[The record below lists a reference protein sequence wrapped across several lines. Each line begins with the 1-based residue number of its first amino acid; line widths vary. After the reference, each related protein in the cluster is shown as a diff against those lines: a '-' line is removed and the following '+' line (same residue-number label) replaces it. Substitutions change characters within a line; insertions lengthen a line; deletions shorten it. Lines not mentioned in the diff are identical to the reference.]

1 MKKRVL
7 LMIVLAST
15 SLFALAQSNVGD
27 WSLMPKLG
35 LNLATMTNDD
45 DTKFRPAFVAGAEV
59 EYVATSQFLVS
70 FGALYSQQGCEGK
83 ADGYDATIKLD
94 YINVPFLAHYRV
106 IDKFAIKAGLQLGFL
121 INDKIKASGNGVSAE
136 VGLEDTF
143 KAAGIDVNLT
153 TIDIA
158 DSVDICGMWNVEC
171 GRIDRDGA
179 VGGEGDTE
187 GFEVQAFCSRL
198 AACSHQDDIGLNAL
212 CIPFLILEEHFTISN
227 LLDATL
233 HVERNAILFHL
244 LAQAFGDITIKG
256 WETLLQIFNHRHL

>member
-94 YINVPFLAHYRV
+94 YINVPLLAHYRV

-143 KAAGIDVNLT
+143 KAAGIDVKVNS
-153 TIDIA
+153 IDLSIP
-158 DSVDICGMWNVEC
+158 
-171 GRIDRDGA
+171 
-179 VGGEGDTE
+179 
-187 GFEVQAFCSRL
+187 
-198 AACSHQDDIGLNAL
+198 IGLSYEFKN
-212 CIPFLILEEHFTISN
+212 IQIEGRYNWGMTKILSGGGIDPTKNSVIQFT
-227 LLDATL
+227 
-233 HVERNAILFHL
+233 VGYK
-244 LAQAFGDITIKG
+244 FG
-256 WETLLQIFNHRHL
+256 L